1 VAGEPV
7 TTASLSAPLIAVSG
21 ASGRLGRKVA
31 QRLSARGVPQRLLVR
46 DLARV
51 PQLPGATAAVA
62 AYADGG
68 AARTAL
74 DGVHTLFMVSAFESP
89 TRVQEHRTFIDAAVA
104 AGVRPGHPATSLEE
118 LLRHERA

>member
-1 VAGEPV
+1 M

-68 AARTAL
+68 VARTAL